1 MTNADLTLILP
12 FIVIVATS
20 LILMLMIS
28 FYRCHILAAFLTLG
42 GIALSLFSLTLS
54 YPLLPRQVTSLLIL
68 DHYVVFYSGLILA
81 ASFLITA
88 LSYGYLQKQGGDR
101 EEFYL
106 LLLLAILG
114 STVLVA
120 SNHFASLFLGLEILS
135 VSLYALIAYLRTN
148 ERGFE
153 AGIKY
158 LVLAATSA
166 AVLLFGMALIYGEL
180 GTMSLSDI
188 ASRMAS
194 PGSPNI
200 FLLAGTAMIIVGLGF
215 KLAVVPFHM
224 WTPDVYEGSPAP
236 VTAFIASVSKGALFA
251 LLVRYF
257 TLIDIRAHGPLFLI
271 FTLIAIASMFAGNLL
286 ALLQNNV
293 KRILAYSS
301 IAHLGYLLVAF
312 LATNAYAAKT
322 VAFYLITYFVSII
335 GAFGIIAVL
344 SDKQREPDKIDD
356 YTGMASRRPL
366 LSGVFTAVLLSLAG
380 IPVTAGFIGKFYII
394 KAGSGSALWLLVIVL
409 VINSTIGLFYYLR
422 IILAIYKPVEKEY
435 SLLASRISL
444 SGGIV
449 LAVLLILLI
458 WLGVYPS
465 LFIDVI
471 QTMIGG
477 KFT

>member
-12 FIVIVATS
+12 FIVIAATS

-28 FYRCHILAAFLTLG
+28 FYRCHILAAFLTLA
-42 GIALSLFSLTLS
+42 GITLSFFSLTLS

-68 DHYVVFYSGLILA
+68 DHYAVFYSGLILA

-101 EEFYL
+101 EEFYV
-106 LLLLAILG
+106 LLLLAIFG

-236 VTAFIASVSKGALFA
+236 VTAFIASVSKGALLA
-251 LLVRYF
+251 LLLRYF

-301 IAHLGYLLVAF
+301 ICTPRLFTRRLPRDQCVCGKNRGLLPDNIFRNHHRRFRHYCGLIRQAEGTGQDRRLHRDGF
-312 LATNAYAAKT
+312 SQAPAERRLHCCAA
-322 VAFYLITYFVSII
+322 LPC
-335 GAFGIIAVL
+335 
-344 SDKQREPDKIDD
+344 RN
-356 YTGMASRRPL
+356 SRDC
-366 LSGVFTAVLLSLAG
+366 
-380 IPVTAGFIGKFYII
+380 
-394 KAGSGSALWLLVIVL
+394 
-409 VINSTIGLFYYLR
+409 GLYR
-422 IILAIYKPVEKEY
+422 
-435 SLLASRISL
+435 
-444 SGGIV
+444 
-449 LAVLLILLI
+449 
-458 WLGVYPS
+458 
-465 LFIDVI
+465 
-471 QTMIGG
+471 
-477 KFT
+477 